1 MSLVNIGQVLTENAA
16 LKSQIL
22 ELEKLIEKVRYERDS
37 AECEVFNVK
46 WKLDEAEARLQDIE
60 EMEEEMRQD
69 GYLIDPLKPNWK
81 QQLKLILERELRE
94 LEAN

>member
-1 MSLVNIGQVLTENAA
+1 MSVIDIGQALAENAI
-16 LKSQIL
+16 LNSQIL
-22 ELEKLIEKVRYERDS
+22 ELEKLIDRVRYERDS
-37 AECEVFNVK
+37 AECEVINVK

-60 EMEEEMRQD
+60 DMEEEMRQD

-81 QQLKLILERELRE
+81 LQLKTILERELRE

>member
-1 MSLVNIGQVLTENAA
+1 MNVIDIGQALAENAA
-16 LKSQIL
+16 LKITIL
-22 ELEKLIEKVRYERDS
+22 ELEKLIDRVRYERDS
-37 AECEVFNVK
+37 AECEVFNTK

-69 GYLIDPLKPNWK
+69 GYLIDPLKPNHK
-81 QQLKLILERELRE
+81 QQLKVILERELRE